1 MIVTLVDSGLP
12 DSTSSEAV
20 RSTKRRGTDLIYSCS
35 VSLQQAL
42 KSEPVAIP
50 TLDGRILKVSVDQLI
65 TPKSVIKIEGE
76 GMPILEQSNNVLTVC
91 LTTPW
96 TLRGEVICTSVLR
109 SSSPRNCLRP
119 RESDLTQYYLQ
130 SE

>member
-20 RSTKRRGTDLIYSCS
+20 RSTKRRGTDLIYSYS

-76 GMPILEQSNNVLTVC
+76 GMPILEQSNHPLNAQRRGDLYVRFEIQFPKKLSEAQRVRLDTVL
-91 LTTPW
+91 LAK
-96 TLRGEVICTSVLR
+96 
-109 SSSPRNCLRP
+109 
-119 RESDLTQYYLQ
+119 
-130 SE
+130 

>member
-42 KSEPVAIP
+42 KAEPVAIP

-76 GMPILEQSNNVLTVC
+76 GMPILEQSNHPLDAQR
-91 LTTPW
+91 
-96 TLRGEVICTSVLR
+96 RGDLYVRFEIQFPKKLSEAQRVRLDSVL
-109 SSSPRNCLRP
+109 LAK
-119 RESDLTQYYLQ
+119 
-130 SE
+130 

>member
-42 KSEPVAIP
+42 KAEPVAIP

-76 GMPILEQSNNVLTVC
+76 GMPILEQSNNHPLDAQR
-91 LTTPW
+91 
-96 TLRGEVICTSVLR
+96 RGDLYVRFEIQFPKKLSEAQRVRLDSVL
-109 SSSPRNCLRP
+109 LAK
-119 RESDLTQYYLQ
+119 
-130 SE
+130 